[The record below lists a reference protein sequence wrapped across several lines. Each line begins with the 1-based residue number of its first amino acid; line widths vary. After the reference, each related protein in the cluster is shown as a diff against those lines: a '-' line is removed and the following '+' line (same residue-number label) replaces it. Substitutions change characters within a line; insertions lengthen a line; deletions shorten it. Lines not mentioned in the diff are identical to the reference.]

1 MKDFLEKIKNLE
13 KRRLLLFLAIVCFI
27 LYSIFLVLCELAS
40 RQAAHIFNKEMAK
53 QKVLTGSVVAEKL
66 SADLWGNV
74 YFTNLHWIAPDGD
87 ALVDVEQGRI
97 KVSTWDIVRK
107 KPSLSSIKE
116 LELDNALLHV
126 GFDDDMHAD
135 VLKRPS
141 KDKAEVKPDS
151 GEAQTKNLQLP
162 DKIPNMKLILKNTVL
177 SAEYEDRRFILTD
190 VNGRIA
196 VEKHKQL
203 EIHLSAGKFGG
214 NIVGDGLNIDGKV
227 LLKEPQTVH
236 FNLGL
241 YKVLPSSLG
250 LSNVDDLMTITGEMK
265 GLLAKPT
272 IDGAVSM
279 DELNLPGLN
288 FTKIQGNYHYA
299 NGLISLEN
307 VTGGIYG
314 GNVEA
319 YGLYHFDNHSYKID
333 AHGTKL
339 MASAAARNNMIN
351 CDVDLDIKFRNDGN
365 SKNSLTYGSFTSGSG
380 TYMLVPF
387 KSISGKFSDQ
397 NKELRFMDVII
408 ETELGNIESDAFKIV
423 NGKLR
428 MDELIFVDRDGER
441 MDLMKLGRN
450 VQNAS

>member
-1 MKDFLEKIKNLE
+1 MN
-13 KRRLLLFLAIVCFI
+13 RLLAKLKSMNKRKMLIIVGVAIVVV
-27 LYSIFLVLCELAS
+27 YSVFLILCELAS
-40 RQAAHIFNKEMAK
+40 RQAAQIFNKEMAK

-74 YFTNLHWIAPDGD
+74 YFTNLHWIAPDGA

-97 KVSTWDIVRK
+97 KVSPWDIVRK

-126 GFDDDMHAD
+126 GFDDAMHAD
-135 VLKRPS
+135 VLKRQE
-141 KDKAEVKPDS
+141 KDKVEIKTDNNK
-151 GEAQTKNLQLP
+151 TKNLQLP
-162 DKIPNMKLILKNTVL
+162 EKIPNMKLILKNTVL
-177 SAEYEDRRFILTD
+177 SAEYQERRFILSN
-190 VNGRIA
+190 VNGSIE

-203 EIHLSAGKFGG
+203 VIHISAGKFGG
-214 NIVGDGLNIDGKV
+214 NIVGDGLNIDGRV
-227 LLKEPQTVH
+227 LLKELQTVH

-250 LSNVDDLMTITGEMK
+250 LSNVDNLMTITGEMK
-265 GLLAKPT
+265 GLLAQPT

-299 NGLISLEN
+299 NGIISLDN
-307 VTGGIYG
+307 VTGSIYG
-314 GNVEA
+314 GTVEA

-333 AHGTKL
+333 AQGKKL

-365 SKNSLTYGSFTSGSG
+365 SKNSLTYGSFQSGGG

-428 MDELIFVDRDGER
+428 MDELFFVDKDGER
-441 MDLMKLGRN
+441 MDLIKLGKS
-450 VQNAS
+450 VQKHPAR